1 VPSVLGTGPMSAA
14 VHRFLSANQ
23 DRLVDELIDWVRLP
37 SVAGVAEHEVDLAR
51 SANWLAAALRASG
64 FPSVEVWPVEGGPA
78 VYAEWCAAAGAPTV
92 LVYSHHDVRAAKAEQ
107 WEQTS
112 PFAAVLRDGYVY
124 DQQQEHELHSHRL
137 SPPARYSRTVVR
149 HAPGTPPRPPAS
161 RRGIPRGIAC
171 RRTAEP
177 GPTGRRRCCLS
188 PQSSA
193 EAPP

>member
-124 DQQQEHELHSHRL
+124 DQQQEHEL
-137 SPPARYSRTVVR
+137 
-149 HAPGTPPRPPAS
+149 PPAS

-177 GPTGRRRCCLS
+177 RPTGRRRCCLS